1 MFSLQ
6 VIALSSN
13 KLTRVIPSSI
23 GNCTFL
29 KVLDLENNLLS
40 GHIPHSLGKLRH
52 LQSLH
57 LSSNQFSGELPSSFQ
72 NLSSLETL
80 DISNNSFSGNI
91 PPWVGRSFSKQRII
105 SLGMNAF
112 HGKVPC
118 ELSNLSS
125 LQILNLANNNLSRR
139 IPACL
144 GDLKAMA
151 KRQTIDHYLFYAKY
165 RGACFVES
173 LVININSLLQKYTKT
188 LPLVTSIIPT
198 SISSMSFLGSLNLSD
213 NILSGK
219 IPFYGHMVTFGASSF
234 AGNPGLCGDPL
245 TAKCPDD
252 YSCKAGPIKEEEAGM
267 DDVHDRWFYL
277 SIASGFA
284 AGVLGPYLIL
294 AVRKSWADAYFGIV
308 DKIAHRVL
316 NNQHLGRAARWNQR

>member
-1 MFSLQ
+1 
-6 VIALSSN
+6 
-13 KLTRVIPSSI
+13 
-23 GNCTFL
+23 
-29 KVLDLENNLLS
+29 
-40 GHIPHSLGKLRH
+40 
-52 LQSLH
+52 
-57 LSSNQFSGELPSSFQ
+57 
-72 NLSSLETL
+72 
-80 DISNNSFSGNI
+80 
-91 PPWVGRSFSKQRII
+91 
-105 SLGMNAF
+105 MNVF

-125 LQILNLANNNLSRR
+125 LQILNLANNNLSGR

-173 LVININSLLQKYTKT
+173 LFININSLLQKYTKT
-188 LPLVTSIIPT
+188 LPLVTSIDLSGNSLIGEISEELMKLSGLLVLNLSRNQISGQIPKSISALSDLSSLELSNNNLSGVIPT
-198 SISSMSFLGSLNLSD
+198 SISSLSFLGSLNLSD
-213 NILSGK
+213 NILLGK
-219 IPFYGHMVTFGASSF
+219 IPFTGHMVTFGASSF

-245 TAKCPDD
+245 TVKCPDD

-294 AVRKSWADAYFGIV
+294 AVRKSWADAYFGIF

-316 NNQHLGRAARWNQR
+316 NNQHMGRAARWNQR

>member
-1 MFSLQ
+1 
-6 VIALSSN
+6 
-13 KLTRVIPSSI
+13 
-23 GNCTFL
+23 
-29 KVLDLENNLLS
+29 
-40 GHIPHSLGKLRH
+40 
-52 LQSLH
+52 
-57 LSSNQFSGELPSSFQ
+57 
-72 NLSSLETL
+72 
-80 DISNNSFSGNI
+80 
-91 PPWVGRSFSKQRII
+91 
-105 SLGMNAF
+105 MNAF
-112 HGKVPC
+112 YGKVTC
-118 ELSNLSS
+118 EVSNLSY
-125 LQILNLANNNLSRR
+125 LQILKLANNNLSGR

-188 LPLVTSIIPT
+188 LPLVTGIDLSGNSLAGELPEELMKLSGLLVLNLSRNQISGQIPKSISALSDISSLDLSNNNLSGVIPT
-198 SISSMSFLGSLNLSD
+198 SISSLSFLGSLNLSD

-219 IPFYGHMVTFGASSF
+219 IPFTGHMVTFGASSF

-245 TAKCPDD
+245 IVKCPDV
-252 YSCKAGPIKEEEAGM
+252 YSWKAGPIKEEEAGM

-277 SIASGFA
+277 SIALGFA

-294 AVRKSWADAYFGIV
+294 AVRKSWADAYFGII

-316 NNQHLGRAARWNQR
+316 NNQHLERAARQTRDQH